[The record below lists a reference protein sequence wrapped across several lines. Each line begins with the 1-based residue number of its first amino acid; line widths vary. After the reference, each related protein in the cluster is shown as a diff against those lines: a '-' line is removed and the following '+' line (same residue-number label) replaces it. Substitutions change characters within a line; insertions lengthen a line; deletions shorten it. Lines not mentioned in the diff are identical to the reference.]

1 MRILVT
7 SLALM
12 TLIGMAAFT
21 TNKTLTVT
29 STGFTNNG
37 TIPVKYTCV
46 GQQASPPL
54 TVGNVPEAAKSLV
67 IIVDDPD
74 APLKQPAAAKPATT
88 KTKGKKSAP
97 AKKAK
102 TETAQAPAGYFT
114 HWLIWNIDVDGG
126 TIPENFKNDN
136 EGMNSAQ
143 QIGYVGMCPPTGTH
157 HYHFKVYALDTKL
170 NIPKQSDKAA
180 LEKVMQGHILAWGE
194 MVGTFNKTY
203 R

>member
-1 MRILVT
+1 MRLLIT
-7 SLALM
+7 SLAIM
-12 TLIGMAAFT
+12 TFITMAAFT
-21 TNKTLTVT
+21 NNKTLTVT
-29 STGFTNNG
+29 STAFTNNG

-54 TVGNVPEAAKSLV
+54 TISNVPDGAKSLA

-74 APLKQPAAAKPATT
+74 APIKQAAPAPVVARGKH
-88 KTKGKKSAP
+88 KKSAP
-97 AKKAK
+97 AKRPK
-102 TETAQAPAGYFT
+102 TESNQAPGYIT

-126 TIPENFKNDN
+126 TLPENFKNDD

-143 QIGYVGMCPPTGTH
+143 QIGYMGMCPPSGTH

-170 NIPKQSDKAA
+170 NISKTSDKAV

-194 MVGTFNKTY
+194 LVGTFNKTY